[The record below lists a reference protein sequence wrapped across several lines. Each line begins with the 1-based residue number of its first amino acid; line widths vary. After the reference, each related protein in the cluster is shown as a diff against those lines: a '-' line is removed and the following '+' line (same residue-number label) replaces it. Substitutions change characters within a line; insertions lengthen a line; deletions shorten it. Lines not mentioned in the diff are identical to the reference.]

1 MSKKL
6 LKFGDIEI
14 ENENSTFSKVQSLET
29 IKILK
34 EHSYLTSLLKEKIE
48 YTEKH
53 CVKYLIGYENDETFN
68 QYTSSNF
75 QD

>member
-14 ENENSTFSKVQSLET
+14 ENENSTFLKVQSLET

-34 EHSYLTSLLKEKIE
+34 EHSYLTSLLKEKLE
-48 YTEKH
+48 YMEKH
-53 CVKYLIGYENDETFN
+53 CVK
-68 QYTSSNF
+68 
-75 QD
+75 